1 MDINV
6 YGTINAQTSEGI
18 AARAA
23 QVKDVAMNRMQSELN
38 QIFNAKNNVAASYA
52 NETLT
57 ITIT

>member
-6 YGTINAQTSEGI
+6 YGTINAQTSDGI

-23 QVKDVAMNRMQSELN
+23 QVKDVAMNRMQAELN
-38 QIFNAKNNVAASYA
+38 QIFNAKNNVSASYA

>member
-6 YGTINAQTSEGI
+6 YGTINAQTSDGI

>member
-6 YGTINAQTSEGI
+6 YGTINAQTSDGV

>member
-6 YGTINAQTSEGI
+6 YGTINAQTSDGI

-23 QVKDVAMNRMQSELN
+23 QVKDVTMNRMQSELN

>member
-6 YGTINAQTSEGI
+6 YGTINAQTSDGI

-23 QVKDVAMNRMQSELN
+23 QVKDVAMNLMQSELN
-38 QIFNAKNNVAASYA
+38 QRFNAKNNVAASYA